1 MILDRNIDVHKK
13 IKWTVNGKYLRFFF
27 VISLKDK

>member
-13 IKWTVNGKYLRFFF
+13 IKWTVNGQFTVHL
-27 VISLKDK
+27 LKNI